1 MGKCS
6 VLLMTGETT
15 LGYHFSSIRLAKIQ
29 FWQQSLLA
37 SLWGIRFS
45 QNRWW
50 RYKGLNPMKGNL
62 ARSSKIIYVFVLYS
76 GNLLLGTF
84 LKDTPAK

>member
-29 FWQQSLLA
+29 IWQQSLLA
-37 SLWGIRFS
+37 SLWRIKFS

-50 RYKGLNPMKGNL
+50 RYKGLNPMMGNL

-76 GNLLLGTF
+76 GNLLLGIF
-84 LKDTPAK
+84 PKDTPAK